1 MITSLRRRVM
11 KVLLYEQPSFTSVAL
26 IYFFWMVFHG
36 LFIARNK
43 VWVLDCANIVSIT
56 VKNV

>member
-1 MITSLRRRVM
+1 M